1 MSAMF
6 YYLSGQLGRHTE
18 KGEGLT
24 LLYRNFLFKG
34 DLWRFSKQ
42 KYSCP
47 TPSPDCSINN
57 ELYKLK
63 VDVDTLNTA
72 NNY

>member
-24 LLYRNFLFKG
+24 LLYRNFLFKLDITG
-34 DLWRFSKQ
+34 VVSKIETDE
-42 KYSCP
+42 C
-47 TPSPDCSINN
+47 N
-57 ELYKLK
+57 L
-63 VDVDTLNTA
+63 
-72 NNY
+72 